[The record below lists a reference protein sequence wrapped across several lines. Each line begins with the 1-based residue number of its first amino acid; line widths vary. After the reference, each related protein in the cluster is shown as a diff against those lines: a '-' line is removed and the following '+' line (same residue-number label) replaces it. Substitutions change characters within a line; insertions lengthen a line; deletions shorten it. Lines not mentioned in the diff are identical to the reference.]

1 MKWDEISI
9 AILAVFGCVML
20 LLAQVKEVL
29 GKLPEIIRAWRQVR
43 RELRDTDPPEDPAPG
58 AATTGPST
66 E

>member
-20 LLAQVKEVL
+20 LLTQVKEVL

-43 RELRDTDPPEDPAPG
+43 RELRGTDPPEGSTPD
-58 AATTGPST
+58 AATTDPSI